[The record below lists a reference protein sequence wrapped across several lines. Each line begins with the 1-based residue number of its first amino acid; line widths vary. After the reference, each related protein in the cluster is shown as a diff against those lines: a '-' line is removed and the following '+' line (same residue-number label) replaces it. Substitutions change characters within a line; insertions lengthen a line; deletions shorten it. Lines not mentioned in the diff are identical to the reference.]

1 MEVRTISRL
10 AEVMSRHNLTELQI
24 EEQGLTVMLKRH
36 PDDVNAVWPPQ
47 SALNEE
53 EEISSA
59 AAGAAAAV
67 PSVPFSVAEDEASTE
82 EAPPATCN
90 APVDGADSL
99 HP

>member
-53 EEISSA
+53 EEISSGT
-59 AAGAAAAV
+59 AGAASAERSRAVWRKTASIFSPRREAA
-67 PSVPFSVAEDEASTE
+67 
-82 EAPPATCN
+82 ATPRRRRAN
-90 APVDGADSL
+90 W
-99 HP
+99 